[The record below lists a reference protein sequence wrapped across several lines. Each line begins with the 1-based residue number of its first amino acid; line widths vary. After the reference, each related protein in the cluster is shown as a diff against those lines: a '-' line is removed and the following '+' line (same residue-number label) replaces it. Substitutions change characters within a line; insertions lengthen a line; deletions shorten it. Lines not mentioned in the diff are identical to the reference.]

1 MCDTMVSFWVP
12 KGYDYREHKVKCG
25 NTDPWGGVALCEKC
39 SKDPEVLRHHARVK
53 EDNEMA
59 RYMGIG
65 EY

>member
-25 NTDPWGGVALCEKC
+25 NTDPWGGAALCEKC
-39 SKDPEVLRHHARVK
+39 SKDSAVLRHHANVDD
-53 EDNEMA
+53 DNEMA
-59 RYMGIG
+59 RYIGIG